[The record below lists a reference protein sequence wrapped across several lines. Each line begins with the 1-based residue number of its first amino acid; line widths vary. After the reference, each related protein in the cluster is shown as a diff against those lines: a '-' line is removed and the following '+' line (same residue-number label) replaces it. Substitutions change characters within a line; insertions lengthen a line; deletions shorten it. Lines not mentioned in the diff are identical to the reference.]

1 MLPFFF
7 FCPVCPSVKMWQSF
21 FWCFSNYI
29 FLIQEEKKYTVEAA
43 WTRMLEDIL
52 KYTKVRQISIP
63 PQLCPS
69 IYTLL
74 SNQKGLV
81 QETKKDPQALLI
93 SALSHRSHGLR
104 SYVLAFS
111 SEFVTSLNRTRRVGN
126 FLTAQII
133 LSHSFRGQIF
143 LCFNILTLSIRLL
156 PFSVSLA

>member
-1 MLPFFF
+1 M
-7 FCPVCPSVKMWQSF
+7 
-21 FWCFSNYI
+21 
-29 FLIQEEKKYTVEAA
+29 EAA
-43 WTRMLEDIL
+43 LTRMLEDIL
-52 KYTKVRQISIP
+52 KYTKVRQVSIP

-81 QETKKDPQALLI
+81 QETKKDLQALLI

-111 SEFVTSLNRTRRVGN
+111 SELGTSQNRTRRVGN
-126 FLTAQII
+126 FLMETAQIT

-143 LCFNILTLSIRLL
+143 LCFNILTLNNRLL